1 LSVAVFYNF
10 GFLTTRNTSA
20 VRQLP
25 VEGAEVTVVYLG
37 VTEPGVIAEL
47 HDDGRTVDVET
58 LSGDRLRFRL
68 NATGWFVTAD
78 RSARLQ
84 LRSA

>member
-1 LSVAVFYNF
+1 
-10 GFLTTRNTSA
+10 

-25 VEGAEVTVVYLG
+25 VEGADVTVVYLG
-37 VTEPGVIAEL
+37 VTEPGVIAAVE
-47 HDDGRTVDVET
+47 DEGRTLDVET
-58 LSGDRLRFRL
+58 LAGDRLRFRL

-84 LRSA
+84 LRATD

>member
-1 LSVAVFYNF
+1 M
-10 GFLTTRNTSA
+10 R
-20 VRQLP
+20 RLP

-37 VTEPGVIAEL
+37 TTELGVIAEVR
-47 HDDGRTVDVET
+47 DEGRTLDVET
-58 LSGDRLRFRL
+58 LGGEQLRFRL

-84 LRSA
+84 LASE

>member
-1 LSVAVFYNF
+1 
-10 GFLTTRNTSA
+10 

-25 VEGAEVTVVYLG
+25 VEGADVTVVYLG
-37 VTEPGVIAEL
+37 VTEPGVIAAVE
-47 HDDGRTVDVET
+47 DGGRTLDVET
-58 LSGDRLRFRL
+58 LAGDRLRFRL

-84 LRSA
+84 LRAAD

>member
-1 LSVAVFYNF
+1 M
-10 GFLTTRNTSA
+10 R
-20 VRQLP
+20 RLP

-37 VTEPGVIAEL
+37 TTEAGVIAAVA
-47 HDDGRTVDVET
+47 DDGLTIEVET
-58 LSGDRLRFRL
+58 LSGERLRFRM

-84 LRSA
+84 LASA

>member
-1 LSVAVFYNF
+1 
-10 GFLTTRNTSA
+10 

-37 VTEPGVIAEL
+37 VTEPGVIAAVR
-47 HDDGRTVDVET
+47 DDGRTLEVET
-58 LSGDRLRFRL
+58 LAGERLHFRL

-84 LRSA
+84 LAAA

>member
-1 LSVAVFYNF
+1 M
-10 GFLTTRNTSA
+10 R
-20 VRQLP
+20 RLP

-37 VTEPGVIAEL
+37 TTEAGVIAAVA
-47 HDDGRTVDVET
+47 DDGLTIEVET
-58 LSGDRLRFRL
+58 LSGERLLFRM

-84 LRSA
+84 LASA

>member
-1 LSVAVFYNF
+1 
-10 GFLTTRNTSA
+10 

-25 VEGAEVTVVYLG
+25 VEGAEVSVVYLG
-37 VTEPGVIAEL
+37 VTEPAVIAAVE
-47 HDDGRTVDVET
+47 DDGRTLDVET
-58 LSGDRLRFRL
+58 LAGERLRFRL

-84 LRSA
+84 LSAPG

>member
-1 LSVAVFYNF
+1 M
-10 GFLTTRNTSA
+10 
-20 VRQLP
+20 RQLP

-37 VTEPGVIAEL
+37 TTESGVIAEV
-47 HDDGRTVDVET
+47 HDDGRAVVVET
-58 LSGDRLRFRL
+58 LSGELLRFRL

-84 LRSA
+84 LVSE

>member
-1 LSVAVFYNF
+1 M
-10 GFLTTRNTSA
+10 
-20 VRQLP
+20 RQLP
-25 VEGAEVTVVYLG
+25 VEGAEVTIVYLG
-37 VTEPGVIAEL
+37 VTEPGVIAEV
-47 HDDGRTVDVET
+47 HDEGRTVDVET
-58 LSGDRLRFRL
+58 LSGERLRFRL

>member
-1 LSVAVFYNF
+1 
-10 GFLTTRNTSA
+10 

-25 VEGAEVTVVYLG
+25 IEGAEVTVVYLG
-37 VTEPGVIAEL
+37 TTESAVIAAVADE
-47 HDDGRTVDVET
+47 GRTVDVET

-84 LRSA
+84 LASE

>member
-1 LSVAVFYNF
+1 
-10 GFLTTRNTSA
+10 

-37 VTEPGVIAEL
+37 VTEPAVIAAVE
-47 HDDGRTVDVET
+47 DDGRTLDVET
-58 LSGDRLRFRL
+58 LAGERLRFRL

-84 LRSA
+84 LSVPG

>member
-1 LSVAVFYNF
+1 
-10 GFLTTRNTSA
+10 

-37 VTEPGVIAEL
+37 VTEPGVIAAVE
-47 HDDGRTVDVET
+47 DEGRTLEVET
-58 LSGDRLRFRL
+58 LAGERLRFRL

-84 LRSA
+84 LSAPG

>member
-1 LSVAVFYNF
+1 
-10 GFLTTRNTSA
+10 

-37 VTEPGVIAEL
+37 VTEPGVIAVVE
-47 HDDGRTVDVET
+47 DEGRTLDVET
-58 LSGDRLRFRL
+58 LAGERLRFRL

-84 LRSA
+84 LSAPG

>member
-1 LSVAVFYNF
+1 
-10 GFLTTRNTSA
+10 

-37 VTEPGVIAEL
+37 VTEPGVIAGV
-47 HDDGRTVDVET
+47 HDEGRTVDVET
-58 LSGDRLRFRL
+58 LAGERLRFRL

-84 LRSA
+84 LTSA